1 MSSNTSPPPSGS
13 PPPAPA
19 PPPPDARGESG
30 DRDRPAPPGGRPI
43 GLGLLLVAAGALW
56 LVSLA
61 GVPIRWDLVLPIAL
75 VVVGALLLV
84 GGRWTARGGLI
95 GLGVVLAIVALIG
108 SVAPP
113 APSISAGDRTYTVS
127 DLADLD
133 PTYTLGAGTLTL
145 DLRELDLPPGATEV
159 SVGVSMGELIVR
171 VPEGVSVDGEASVV
185 MGDVGAFGRSS
196 SGITPHL
203 DLAEPGDADR
213 ELALDLRVILG
224 RIEVT
229 R

>member
-1 MSSNTSPPPSGS
+1 MSSNTSPPPSAS

-19 PPPPDARGESG
+19 PPPADRGASG
-30 DRDRPAPPGGRPI
+30 DRDRPAASGGRPI
-43 GLGLLLVAAGALW
+43 GLGLVLIAAGALW

-95 GLGVVLAIVALIG
+95 GLGVVLAVVALIV

-127 DLADLD
+127 EPADLD

-196 SGITPHL
+196 SGITPRL
-203 DLAEPGDADR
+203 DLAEPGDPDR
-213 ELALDLRVILG
+213 ELVLDLRVALG